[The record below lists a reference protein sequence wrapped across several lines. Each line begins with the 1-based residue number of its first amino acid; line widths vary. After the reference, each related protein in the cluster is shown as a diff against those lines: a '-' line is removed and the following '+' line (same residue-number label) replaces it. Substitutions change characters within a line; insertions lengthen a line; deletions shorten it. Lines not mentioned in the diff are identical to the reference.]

1 MRLFASFFFLVL
13 FSISSVV
20 ASAQISIS
28 PYNANNLNLDEK
40 NWFIFQAKVG
50 QTIQDS
56 VRVNNLGKTESQINI
71 SAKDMQIL
79 ENGSFTILSDQTP
92 NTEIGNWFKL
102 DTSTLVLAA
111 KDSTEIP
118 FKIEIPQ
125 NILDGEYAGG
135 ISFTENTPAQDKIN
149 INIRKGIRTY
159 VTVGDDL
166 KLDFKATQ
174 LNIADPKD
182 SNFDKLKTD
191 KPNFGKNNL
200 LLEFEAEN
208 LGNIFGILDCKYA
221 LNYAD
226 GTNYENTYSV
236 DLAPRVGFRKYYINT
251 NQEYKL
257 GKTQAILD
265 CQIKPQNIEAKK
277 LKTESQ
283 KLVISDSLDLEQNEL
298 SGFEMSRQDF
308 FTPTK
313 QNISDSKIDQAQII
327 DSKSQNTLL
336 VSIWLYLAI
345 GLVLVFVFAV
355 AVFYYKT
362 KKTK

>member
-135 ISFTENTPAQDKIN
+135 I
-149 INIRKGIRTY
+149 
-159 VTVGDDL
+159 
-166 KLDFKATQ
+166 
-174 LNIADPKD
+174 
-182 SNFDKLKTD
+182 
-191 KPNFGKNNL
+191 
-200 LLEFEAEN
+200 
-208 LGNIFGILDCKYA
+208 
-221 LNYAD
+221 
-226 GTNYENTYSV
+226 
-236 DLAPRVGFRKYYINT
+236 
-251 NQEYKL
+251 
-257 GKTQAILD
+257 
-265 CQIKPQNIEAKK
+265 
-277 LKTESQ
+277 
-283 KLVISDSLDLEQNEL
+283 
-298 SGFEMSRQDF
+298 
-308 FTPTK
+308 
-313 QNISDSKIDQAQII
+313 
-327 DSKSQNTLL
+327 
-336 VSIWLYLAI
+336 
-345 GLVLVFVFAV
+345 
-355 AVFYYKT
+355 
-362 KKTK
+362 